1 MLCAGDRKGTIIMS
15 TIPNVPAAATNAAD
29 PSTTP
34 TDPSPAP
41 GTPDTST
48 LPSVADQILAHLVQ
62 MENLVPNLRPHD
74 IRKIRQVSS
83 SAKFAHLL
91 IAPTINAVLSVPS
104 VPQGIF
110 NVERGRRALVL
121 RDLLKPLAVRIR
133 ALADNIDYG
142 VDDDLAAGGE
152 ESLQTYH
159 WAKRAESGPNG
170 PALRPYLD
178 EMKRVVRKIL
188 NRTTKKAGS
197 TTTPDTP
204 PATPPTTPPPNAQ
217 GFMSIRSPQPEP
229 DDSWMPKSIYELA
242 ELAKATE

>member
-1 MLCAGDRKGTIIMS
+1 MS
-15 TIPNVPAAATNAAD
+15 TIPNEPAASTNAAD

-34 TDPSPAP
+34 ADPSPASGTP
-41 GTPDTST
+41 GTPDTAA
-48 LPSVADQILAHLVQ
+48 LPSAADQILALVVQ

-91 IAPTINAVLSVPS
+91 IAPTINAVTSVAT

-110 NVERGRRALVL
+110 NVERARRALVV
-121 RDLLKPLAVRIR
+121 RDLFRPLAVRIR

-142 VDDDLAAGGE
+142 VDDDLAGGGE

-159 WAKRAESGPNG
+159 WAKRAEKGPNG

-178 EMKRVVRKIL
+178 EMQRVVRKVI
-188 NRTTKKAGS
+188 NRTRKKAGS
-197 TTTPDTP
+197 PTTPN
-204 PATPPTTPPPNAQ
+204 APPPNAQ
-217 GFMSIRSPQPEP
+217 GFMAIRRPDSEA

-242 ELAKATE
+242 ELAGDME

>member
-1 MLCAGDRKGTIIMS
+1 MS
-15 TIPNVPAAATNAAD
+15 TIPNEPAAATNAAD

-34 TDPSPAP
+34 ADPSPAP
-41 GTPDTST
+41 GTPGTPDTAA
-48 LPSVADQILAHLVQ
+48 LPAVADQVRALVVQ

-91 IAPTINAVLSVPS
+91 IAPTINAVTSVAT

-110 NVERGRRALVL
+110 NVERARRALIV
-121 RDLLKPLAVRIR
+121 RDLFRPLAVRIR

-142 VDDDLAAGGE
+142 VDDDLAGGGE

-159 WAKRAESGPNG
+159 WAKRAEKGPNG

-178 EMKRVVRKIL
+178 EMQRVVRKVI
-188 NRTTKKAGS
+188 NRTKKKAGS
-197 TTTPDTP
+197 
-204 PATPPTTPPPNAQ
+204 PATPDAPPPNAQ
-217 GFMSIRSPQPEP
+217 GFMAAFRSPQPEP

-242 ELAKATE
+242 ELADASE

>member
-1 MLCAGDRKGTIIMS
+1 MS

-34 TDPSPAP
+34 ADPSPAP
-41 GTPDTST
+41 GTPGTPDTSA

-62 MENLVPNLRPHD
+62 MESLVPNLRPHD

-91 IAPTINAVLSVPS
+91 IAPTINAVLSVPT

-110 NVERGRRALVL
+110 NVERGRRSLVL
-121 RDLLKPLAVRIR
+121 RDLMKPLAVRIR

-178 EMKRVVRKIL
+178 EMKRVVKKIL
-188 NRTTKKAGS
+188 NRTKKAGS
-197 TTTPDTP
+197 PTTPDTP
-204 PATPPTTPPPNAQ
+204 PTTPPNAQ
-217 GFMSIRSPQPEP
+217 SFMAIRRPDSDP

-242 ELAKATE
+242 ELAGDME